1 MSKQKSNL
9 LCSKLTKD
17 QLLSI
22 PNILSYVRLL
32 LIPAIVLTYC
42 KLSSPAITISLI
54 ILSGLTDILDG
65 FIARKFNMVTDLGK
79 ALDPL
84 ADKLTQ
90 AAILICLI
98 SRFKIIIL
106 PITLMGVKES
116 ISFTLR
122 LKIFN
127 KTGVVNSAKW
137 HGKINTI
144 IIYSVAILHIM
155 WYNIPVIVSHIS
167 VTVSVMMMVISF
179 ALYLIEDMIMLKNS
193 KKS

>member
-9 LCSKLTKD
+9 LRSKLTKD

-54 ILSGLTDILDG
+54 VLSGLTDILDG

-106 PITLMGVKES
+106 PIALMGVKES

-137 HGKINTI
+137 HGKIH
-144 IIYSVAILHIM
+144 AILRFD
-155 WYNIPVIVSHIS
+155 
-167 VTVSVMMMVISF
+167 MV
-179 ALYLIEDMIMLKNS
+179 
-193 KKS
+193 